1 MATKVLWVDGSAGAS
16 GDMFLGM
23 LVDLGLP
30 VALLRRALATLPVD
44 GWSLSSRSVE
54 RCGLAAQKIDVEV
67 GEDGHGRGWNPIKE
81 IVDGAELDATVK
93 RNALAVFR
101 RLVEAEAQAH
111 GRPFDE
117 VHLHEAGGTDAIV
130 DVVGACFGLHA
141 LGVERLVVSR
151 LTTGFGQVRCAHGVY
166 PVPGPATLNLVQG
179 FPVEAGS
186 IEAERLT
193 PTGAAILTTLAD
205 DWGTLPAMYV
215 EASGYGSGSADLG
228 ETPNLLRG
236 VLGIEN
242 AGLDANATN
251 PVVVI
256 ETNLDDATPQALAF
270 TVERL
275 LEEGAL
281 DAHVSALTMKKGRP
295 GHVLT
300 VIARPAD
307 ADRLGRIVLAETP
320 ALGLRF
326 RREERVELERTSEP
340 VATPFGPIQVKV
352 GRLDGKTLNAW
363 PEYEDCA
370 AAARKYGVP
379 LAQVQQAALD
389 AAKQGV
395 IRDGRDETGTHG
407 SADRAGTEERRPKK
421 RRTQGTQL

>member
-1 MATKVLWVDGSAGAS
+1 ML
-16 GDMFLGM
+16 LGM
-23 LVDLGLP
+23 LVHLGLP
-30 VALLRRALATLPVD
+30 IDTLQRALDTLPLD
-44 GWSLSSRSVE
+44 GWSLNSRRVE
-54 RCGLAAQKIDVEV
+54 RCGLAARKIDVNVREEV
-67 GEDGHGRGWNPIKE
+67 HGRGWKRIKE
-81 IVDGAELDATVK
+81 IVDGAGLDTQVK
-93 RNALAVFR
+93 DNALAVFR
-101 RLVEAEAQAH
+101 RLVEAEARAH
-111 GRPFDE
+111 DRPFDE

-130 DVVGACFGLHA
+130 DIVGACVGLHA

-151 LTTGFGQVRCAHGVY
+151 LTTGFGSVRCAHGVY

-205 DWGTLPAMYV
+205 DWGTLPALCV
-215 EASGYGSGSADLG
+215 EASGYGSGASDLG

-236 VLGIEN
+236 VLGLEDPAIW
-242 AGLDANATN
+242 AATTH

-256 ETNLDDATPQALAF
+256 ETSLDDATPQALAF

-281 DAHVSALTMKKGRP
+281 DAHVAALTMKKGRP
-295 GHVLT
+295 GHALT
-300 VIARPAD
+300 VLARPGD

-326 RREERVELERTSEP
+326 RTEERVELERALEP
-340 VATPFGPIQVKV
+340 VATPFGTVRVKV
-352 GRLDGKTLNAW
+352 GRLGGDPLNAW

-370 AAARKYGVP
+370 AAARKHGVT
-379 LAQVQQAALD
+379 LAQVQQAALF
-389 AAKQGV
+389 ATRQGV
-395 IRDGRDETGTHG
+395 IRDGRDETGTRRSTTG
-407 SADRAGTEERRPKK
+407 SGAEK
-421 RRTQGTQL
+421 RRTEKTKL

>member
-1 MATKVLWVDGSAGAS
+1 MASKVLWVDGSAGAS
-16 GDMFLGM
+16 GDMLLGM

-30 VALLRRALATLPVD
+30 VATLQRALATLPVG
-44 GWSLSSRSVE
+44 GWSLRSRSVE
-54 RCGLAAQKIDVEV
+54 RCGLAAKKVDVEV
-67 GEDGHGRGWNPIKE
+67 GEDGHGRGWNRIEE
-81 IVDGAELDATVK
+81 IVDGADLDATVR

-101 RLVEAEAQAH
+101 RLVEAEALAH

-130 DVVGACFGLHA
+130 DVVGTCFGLHA

-151 LTTGFGQVRCAHGVY
+151 LTTGFGSVRCAHGVY
-166 PVPGPATLNLVQG
+166 PVPGPATLNLVRG

-205 DWGTLPAMYV
+205 DWGTLPAMVV

-236 VLGIEN
+236 VLGVEDI
-242 AGLDANATN
+242 GPDADAANS
-251 PVVVI
+251 VVVI

-281 DAHVSALTMKKGRP
+281 DAHVSTVTMKKGRP
-295 GHVLT
+295 GHTLT
-300 VIARPAD
+300 VLARPVD

-326 RREERVELERTSEP
+326 RREERVELERTLEP
-340 VATPFGPIQVKV
+340 VATPFGTIRVKV
-352 GRLDGKTLNAW
+352 GRLDGETLNAW

-370 AAARKYGVP
+370 AAARKHGVP
-379 LAQVQQAALD
+379 LAHVQQAALD

-395 IRDGRDETGTHG
+395 IYDGRDPTGTRRR
-407 SADRAGTEERRPKK
+407 ADRTGAKK
-421 RRTQGTQL
+421 RRAEETQP

>member
-1 MATKVLWVDGSAGAS
+1 MV
-16 GDMFLGM
+16 LGM

-30 VALLRRALATLPVD
+30 VTALRRALATLPVD
-44 GWSLSSRSVE
+44 GWSLRSRRVARS
-54 RCGLAAQKIDVEV
+54 GLAARKIDLKVRA
-67 GEDGHGRGWNPIKE
+67 GEHGRGWKQIKE
-81 IVDGAELDATVK
+81 IVNGARLDLPV
-93 RNALAVFR
+93 RQNALAVFR
-101 RLVEAEAQAH
+101 RLVEAEALAH

-117 VHLHEAGGTDAIV
+117 VHLHEAGGTDAIL
-130 DVVGACFGLHA
+130 DIVGACFGFHA

-151 LTTGFGQVRCAHGVY
+151 LTTGFGSVRCSHGVY
-166 PVPGPATLNLVQG
+166 PVPGPATLNLVRG
-179 FPVEAGS
+179 YPVEAGS

-205 DWGTLPAMYV
+205 GWGTLPRLQV
-215 EASGYGSGSADLG
+215 ETSGYGSGSADLG

-236 VLGIEN
+236 VLGIED
-242 AGLDANATN
+242 AGIDAAATN

-281 DAHVSALTMKKGRP
+281 DAHVSALVMKKGRP

-300 VIARPAD
+300 VLARPAD
-307 ADRLGRIVLAETP
+307 SARLGRIVLAETP

-326 RREERVELERTSEP
+326 RREERVELERVLEP
-340 VATPFGPIQVKV
+340 VATPFGTLRVKI
-352 GRLDGKTLNAW
+352 GRLDGEMLNAW

-370 AAARKYGVP
+370 AAARKHGVP
-379 LAQVQQAALD
+379 LGHVQQAALD

-395 IRDGRDETGTHG
+395 IRDGRNETGTRR
-407 SADRAGTEERRPKK
+407 SAGRTRTQERRFKNRQTK
-421 RRTQGTQL
+421 DNQL

>member
-1 MATKVLWVDGSAGAS
+1 ML
-16 GDMFLGM
+16 LGM

-30 VALLRRALATLPVD
+30 VATLKRALATLPVD
-44 GWSLSSRSVE
+44 DWSLRSRRVE
-54 RCGLAAQKIDVEV
+54 RCGLAARKIDVRV
-67 GEDGHGRGWNPIKE
+67 RTGVHGRGWKQIKK
-81 IVDGAELDATVK
+81 IVDDAKLDIPVK
-93 RNALAVFR
+93 QNALAVFR

-130 DVVGACFGLHA
+130 DIVGACFGLHA

-151 LTTGFGQVRCAHGVY
+151 LTTGFGSVRCAHGVY
-166 PVPGPATLNLVQG
+166 PVPGPATLNLVRG
-179 FPVEAGS
+179 FPIEAGS

-205 DWGTLPAMYV
+205 GWGTLPAMHV
-215 EASGYGSGSADLG
+215 ETSGYGSGSADLG

-236 VLGIEN
+236 VLGIEDT
-242 AGLDANATN
+242 AIDVDAAKSI
-251 PVVVI
+251 VVI

-270 TVERL
+270 TIERL

-295 GHVLT
+295 GHGLT
-300 VIARPAD
+300 VLARPD
-307 ADRLGRIVLAETP
+307 DVDRLSRVVLAETP

-326 RREERVELERTSEP
+326 RREERVELERVLEP
-340 VATPFGPIQVKV
+340 VATPFGAVRVKV
-352 GRLDGKTLNAW
+352 GRLGGDTLNAW

-370 AAARKYGVP
+370 AAARKHGVP
-379 LAQVQQAALD
+379 LAQVQQAALG
-389 AAKQGV
+389 AWGRAPKRPTTNERQESEQATRQGV
-395 IRDGRDETGTHG
+395 IRDGRDKTGTRPSTTG
-407 SADRAGTEERRPKK
+407 TRAKK
-421 RRTQGTQL
+421 RRTEETQL